1 MKPRKRLLKKLIKIL
16 IFAALTAL
24 LIFCC
29 MGCRA
34 RITDDEN
41 VTDVVP
47 DESGMKAEQFEK
59 KREELGI
66 EKTLEPIIDNN
77 ADTNKTTP
85 SEQGKA
91 RGNGGS
97 RSGGSG
103 GSGKAGKDGGKNNGN
118 NTNTDDKK
126 GNRNKE
132 KKKTVVVSFDARGGN
147 CDISK
152 KKVAVGSAYGE
163 LPVPERE
170 GFNFTGWY
178 AGSDEGNQ
186 VTAGTVVTLKEDHT
200 LFAGWREATKKD
212 HTLTFDPN
220 EGRMKS
226 RDKKRT
232 VTEGELYGELP
243 LPVRTGH
250 EFVGWFTYP
259 DGGEQVSA
267 GDRFEL
273 TTDQTLYAHWSYDPY
288 KYWSQ
293 TLQTIYESMYAC
305 QVIDCYIEFADNET
319 ASSCSFLDRCKAGN
333 AARNRGSETT
343 VTDQWIESRNP
354 SVIIKCTDQSAG
366 SAKAAMEERF
376 PGRRILVV
384 PTKAVYGSNS
394 EQVYFSL
401 YLGKVLYPSWYEE
414 VDIAKAGEELGV
426 SGEIYE

>member
-1 MKPRKRLLKKLIKIL
+1 MREGLLKKMIKIFV
-16 IFAALTAL
+16 FAALTAL
-24 LIFCC
+24 LVFCC

-66 EKTLEPIIDNN
+66 EKTLEPIIDNDS
-77 ADTNKTTP
+77 DTNKTTP
-85 SEQGKA
+85 SDQGKA
-91 RGNGGS
+91 GGNGGKKA
-97 RSGGSG
+97 GGSG
-103 GSGKAGKDGGKNNGN
+103 GSGKAGKGGGKNNGN
-118 NTNTDDKK
+118 NTNNTNTDD
-126 GNRNKE
+126 E
-132 KKKTVVVSFDARGGN
+132 KKKRKKEKYVVVSFDARGGS
-147 CDISK
+147 CDTSR
-152 KKVAVGSAYGE
+152 KKVIVGGAYGE
-163 LPVPERE
+163 LPVPERD

-178 AGSDEGNQ
+178 AGSDEGDQ
-186 VTAGTVVTLKEDHT
+186 VTAGTVVTNKEDHT
-200 LFAGWREATKKD
+200 LYAGWREATKKD

-220 EGRMKS
+220 EGRMKE
-226 RDKKRT
+226 RDKTRT
-232 VTEGELYGELP
+232 VTEGEPYGEMP
-243 LPVRTGH
+243 LPVRKGH
-250 EFVGWFTYP
+250 EFEGWFTSL

-267 GDRFEL
+267 GDTFDQ
-273 TTDQTLYAHWSYDPY
+273 TTNQTLYAHWSYDPY

-343 VTDQWIESRNP
+343 VTDQWVESRNP

-384 PTKAVYGSNS
+384 PTKAVYGSSS